1 MSEGSIALALWAFDA
16 GPAQAL
22 RAQAIRQR
30 RSLTPGELLL
40 PHSLIRE
47 FPSTCC
53 PLSSGQRQRTT
64 LMPPFPLAPSQLIAQ
79 QLGVASMSPPCHRCA
94 KGAAD
99 NDNQNQDPSRQRS
112 HGRQHLARTYAD
124 PVARRK

>member
-1 MSEGSIALALWAFDA
+1 
-16 GPAQAL
+16 
-22 RAQAIRQR
+22 
-30 RSLTPGELLL
+30 
-40 PHSLIRE
+40 
-47 FPSTCC
+47 
-53 PLSSGQRQRTT
+53 
-64 LMPPFPLAPSQLIAQ
+64 MPPFPLAPSQLIAQ

-124 PVARRK
+124 PVARRKWPSTNVRRPQLGGPRRAPGLRGAGHRPACGV